1 MRANVLNF
9 LTKATGAV
17 GLGLVLYD
25 AHNAGKIKASMEEK
39 HHKTEQLTGR
49 YLEEMK
55 MDKPSLLKQEAK
67 HHVFNFFVHENMSEP
82 YNTTKG
88 YGRGFLGMLTQHLL
102 PLGLSLVALLG
113 GKGVVSKFCGAGLL
127 AYGALFLAEEIFG
140 FGKAE

>member
-1 MRANVLNF
+1 MRINVLNV

-25 AHNAGKIKASMEEK
+25 AHNAGKIKGSMEEK
-39 HHKTEQLTGR
+39 RHKTHQLTDR

-55 MDKPSLLKQEAK
+55 IDKPSVLKQEAK

-88 YGRGFLGMLTQHLL
+88 YGRGFLGMLTNHVL
-102 PLGLSLVALLG
+102 PLALSLGALLG
-113 GKGVVSKFCGAGLL
+113 GRGVFSKFCGAGLL
-127 AYGALFLAEEIFG
+127 AYGGMFLAEEMFG